1 MAEQLTLNQRVRGS
15 SPLRLT
21 WEELTVFSQG
31 AAMFQERRIATPVD
45 WLFAPELIENWAS
58 GSFKKPGRWR
68 CTGMTE
74 AAGGS
79 A

>member
-1 MAEQLTLNQRVRGS
+1 
-15 SPLRLT
+15 
-21 WEELTVFSQG
+21 LTVFSQG